1 MGKDA
6 RRGRGERNTRMA
18 RMGEKRVTGWNV
30 FWFYGLPLLLWMG
43 LIFLMSSQPYER
55 QNLQPVIGEH
65 VPGGLVERLFAWVRF
80 SYGGSEVSVGELGA
94 AGFVEFFVR
103 KAAHFAEFFV
113 LGWLSG
119 RLLRAWLGTGRS
131 AAWRVGVAALFC
143 LFYAVTDEIHQSFTP
158 QRTAHAADVLL
169 DAVSGL
175 IGAAAHA
182 GAVRLAGKRKIAR
195 SR

>member
-1 MGKDA
+1 M
-6 RRGRGERNTRMA
+6 EQ
-18 RMGEKRVTGWNV
+18 MGEKREAGWKI

-55 QNLQPVIGEH
+55 QNLQPLIGEH
-65 VPGGLVERLFAWVRF
+65 VPGGFVERLFAWVRF

-103 KAAHFAEFFV
+103 KAAHVAEYFV
-113 LGWLSG
+113 LGWLSS
-119 RLLRAWLGTGRS
+119 RLLRVWLGSGRS
-131 AAWRVGVAALFC
+131 VAWRVGIAALFC

-175 IGAAAHA
+175 LGAAAHA
-182 GAVRLAGKRKIAR
+182 GAVRFVGKRKIAR
-195 SR
+195 PR